1 MAMYMI
7 RKIIQLTGG
16 CEQVAS
22 NKSKHA
28 DLVKLSPFLY
38 QKKTANFAK
47 PENENEMRRVFPEET
62 MKRLRVL
69 KKKHDPEDMFK
80 TGAWQYE
87 ANT

>member
-1 MAMYMI
+1 MI

-38 QKKTANFAK
+38 QKKPPTS
-47 PENENEMRRVFPEET
+47 PSQCLRR
-62 MKRLRVL
+62 
-69 KKKHDPEDMFK
+69 
-80 TGAWQYE
+80 
-87 ANT
+87 